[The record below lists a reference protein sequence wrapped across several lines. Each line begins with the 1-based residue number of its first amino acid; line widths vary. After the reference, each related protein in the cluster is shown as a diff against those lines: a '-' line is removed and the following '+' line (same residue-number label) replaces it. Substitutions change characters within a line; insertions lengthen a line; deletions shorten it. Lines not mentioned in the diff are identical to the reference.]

1 MTVTASDGFCYV
13 YGIAPANLELPGDL
27 TGLDDQA
34 VSLVSAGKLAAVVS
48 SIDSDRTVG
57 RRADLIGHS
66 RVLDAVAAAGAVIP
80 LRFGSILQSQSAVS
94 EQVLEP
100 GSERFEEMLDDLAGR
115 SQFTVHARYEESQVL
130 AEIVAENAEIADLRS
145 QTRDQPEDAT
155 YHARVRLGELVVQAL
170 DAKRAIDGP
179 NLLDALLPFTAGC
192 NVRASAGMD
201 HLIDVAF
208 LVEDKQRDAFERAA
222 EQAAAELAGRARVK
236 LVGPTAPYDF
246 VAVEEE

>member
-1 MTVTASDGFCYV
+1 MPVTAGDGYCYV
-13 YGIAPANLELPGDL
+13 YGIVPANPELPRNL

-34 VSLVSAGKLAAVVS
+34 VSLVPFGKLAAVVS
-48 SIDSDRTVG
+48 RIDLDRTVG
-57 RRADLIGHS
+57 RRADLISHS

-80 LRFGSILQSQSAVS
+80 LRFGSVLESQSEVS
-94 EQVLEP
+94 KQVLEP
-100 GSERFEEMLDDLAGR
+100 DSERFEEMLDDLAGR

-145 QTRDQPEDAT
+145 QTRDQSEDAT
-155 YHARVRLGELVVQAL
+155 YHARVRLGELVMQAL
-170 DAKRAIDGP
+170 EAKRAIDGP
-179 NLLDALLPFTAGC
+179 VLLDALLPFAAGC

-208 LVEDKQRDAFERAA
+208 LVEDKQRDAFEAAA

-236 LVGPTAPYDF
+236 LLGPTAAYDF
-246 VAVEEE
+246 VAAEE

>member
-1 MTVTASDGFCYV
+1 MAVIAGDGFCYV
-13 YGIAPANLELPGDL
+13 YGIVPAGLELPGNL

-34 VSLVSAGKLAAVVS
+34 VRLVSAGKMAAVVS
-48 SIDSDRTVG
+48 RIDSDRTIG
-57 RRADLIGHS
+57 RRADLISHS

-80 LRFGSILQSQSAVS
+80 LRFGSILQSQSEVS
-94 EQVLEP
+94 ELVLEP
-100 GSERFEEMLDDLAGR
+100 GSERFEEMLHDLAGR

-145 QTRDQPEDAT
+145 QTRDQSEDAT
-155 YHARVRLGELVVQAL
+155 YNARVRLGELVMHAL
-170 DAKRAIDGP
+170 EAKRTIDGSS
-179 NLLDALLPFTAGC
+179 LLDALLPFSAGC

-208 LVEDKQRDAFERAA
+208 LVEDKQRDAFEAAA

-236 LVGPTAPYDF
+236 LLGPTAAYDF
-246 VAVEEE
+246 VAVEE

>member
-1 MTVTASDGFCYV
+1 MAVTASDNYCYV
-13 YGIAPANLELPGDL
+13 YGIVPANLELPGDL

-48 SIDSDRTVG
+48 RIDNDRTVG
-57 RRADLIGHS
+57 RRADLISHS

-80 LRFGSILQSQSAVS
+80 LRFGSILQSRSGVS

-130 AEIVAENAEIADLRS
+130 AEIVAEDAEIANLRS

-155 YHARVRLGELVVQAL
+155 YHARVRLGELVMQAL
-170 DAKRAIDGP
+170 EAKRATDGSS
-179 NLLDALLPFTAGC
+179 LIDALLPYTAGC
-192 NVRASAGMD
+192 NVRSSAGMD

-208 LVEDKQRDAFERAA
+208 LVEDEQRDAFERAA
-222 EQAAAELAGRARVK
+222 EQVAGELAGRARVK
-236 LVGPTAPYDF
+236 LLGPTAPYDF
-246 VAVEEE
+246 VAVEE

>member
-1 MTVTASDGFCYV
+1 MAVTASDRWCYV
-13 YGIAPANLELPGDL
+13 YGIARANLELPGDL

-34 VSLVSAGKLAAVVS
+34 VSLASSGTLAAVVS
-48 SIDSDRTVG
+48 RIDSDRTVG
-57 RRADLIGHS
+57 RRADLISHG

-80 LRFGSILQSQSAVS
+80 CRFGSILQSQSEVS

-100 GSERFEEMLDDLAGR
+100 GSERFEEMLQDLVGR

-130 AEIVAENAEIADLRS
+130 AEVVAENAEIAGLRS

-155 YHARVRLGELVVQAL
+155 YNARVRLGELVMHAL
-170 DAKRAIDGP
+170 EAKRATDGSS
-179 NLLDALLPFTAGC
+179 LLGALLPFTAGC

-201 HLIDVAF
+201 QLIDVAF
-208 LVEDKQRDAFERAA
+208 LVEDKQRDAFEGAA

-236 LVGPTAPYDF
+236 LLGPTACYDF
-246 VAVEEE
+246 VAAEE